1 MQNYNY
7 PTFALGNLIASPIKK
22 DNFSELYSMH
32 QNPEVMQ
39 TLGGIRGVNQTKQ
52 ILNKLCDHWVKY
64 DFGVWHFKDKKTEDF
79 VGRAGIQHCI
89 VDSKQEIEILYALM
103 PEYWNKGIATFIV
116 KKLIKI
122 SKDMLK
128 IDNLVCFTM
137 IENKAS
143 KNVMKKAGFQ
153 YEKNIIHAG
162 LPHVLYRLCNK

>member
-1 MQNYNY
+1 
-7 PTFALGNLIASPIKK
+7 
-22 DNFSELYSMH
+22 
-32 QNPEVMQ
+32 
-39 TLGGIRGVNQTKQ
+39 
-52 ILNKLCDHWVKY
+52 
-64 DFGVWHFKDKKTEDF
+64 
-79 VGRAGIQHCI
+79 
-89 VDSKQEIEILYALM
+89 M